1 MARQKKTYLDL
12 FLDNAENIKPKKK
25 GNYFFDK
32 DEQAILMY
40 NTEGVSEKERK
51 RLFEETIQRAFSDI
65 VDGVLSM
72 PKFHHLPKSMNR
84 ENLIEE
90 ANVRLIEKISKF
102 TPGMIGKNGQ
112 PVKAFSYFS
121 TIAKNF
127 ILEKKVRHEK
137 ILKNKADVET
147 SIDLSILSEDT
158 LKKMSN
164 YDKTDINFD
173 DYETTFG
180 ATRQIIMNAI
190 QDVINN
196 EEKKNR
202 KDNDIIKI
210 GYCLKYLLEHWSK
223 IEFMKKNEFMRI
235 LTLYTGLK
243 QQQVSLLFKK
253 FKNAVLEKIKPNR
266 VNKSNKG
273 KNEIA
278 EEEVEIDS
286 DFMTP
291 NEEAEFYDN
300 MDNFDDTEEVEE
312 VQEEETKI
320 NRFRYGINTMEE
332 FEMSMDFDYND
343 NIKSKIKIKNNAGQ

>member
-1 MARQKKTYLDL
+1 MARPKKSYLDL
-12 FLDNAENIKPKKK
+12 FLDNSENVKPKKK
-25 GNYFFDK
+25 GNYFSDK
-32 DEQAILMY
+32 DEQAILRY
-40 NTEGVSEKERK
+40 NTEGVPERERK
-51 RLFEETIQRAFSDI
+51 DLFENTIQEAFGNI

-84 ENLIEE
+84 EHLIEE
-90 ANVRLIEKISKF
+90 ANIRLIEKIAKF

-164 YDKTDINFD
+164 YDKMDINLD
-173 DYETTFG
+173 DYETTFNI
-180 ATRQIIMNAI
+180 TRQVIINTI
-190 QDVINN
+190 QEVITN
-196 EEKKNR
+196 EEKKNK
-202 KDNDIIKI
+202 KDSDFIKI

-266 VNKSNKG
+266 LNKVNKK
-273 KNEIA
+273 KEEDIEEEIELDIEDIEEFNEDFSEEEELQEVE
-278 EEEVEIDS
+278 EEEVKS
-286 DFMTP
+286 
-291 NEEAEFYDN
+291 
-300 MDNFDDTEEVEE
+300 
-312 VQEEETKI
+312 
-320 NRFRYGINTMEE
+320 NRFKYGINTMEE
-332 FEMSMDFDYND
+332 FEMSLAFDYND
-343 NIKSKIKIKNNAGQ
+343 KVKIKRAKPKENEQQ